1 MFLKIAKGKK
11 KLLSFTKHQ
20 FTYVAFFY
28 KISVLKNFAIFTG
41 NTCVESLPATLVKRD
56 YKTSVFLLILQR
68 NFKVTF
74 LIELLPWSFFFVTI
88 D

>member
-41 NTCVESLPATLVKRD
+41 NTCVESLPATLVKRR
-56 YKTSVFLLILQR
+56 LQDKCFPV
-68 NFKVTF
+68 NIAKKF
-74 LIELLPWSFFFVTI
+74 
-88 D
+88 